1 MNNADH
7 IIVDDY
13 AQYLISVRH
22 DLRRLEVC
30 LSDKNLFEARLIIA
44 DIKDN
49 LDGIKRNIGD

>member
-7 IIVDDY
+7 IKVNDY

-22 DLRRLEVC
+22 DLRRLEIY
-30 LSDKNLFEARLIIA
+30 LSDKNFFEARLIVA

-49 LDGIKRNIGD
+49 LDGITRNLGD

>member
-30 LSDKNLFEARLIIA
+30 LCDKNFFEARLIMA